1 MKTAMPQFL
10 IAILIVCLASV
21 QNAQATCQQGC
32 LSNDNTVL
40 GDDALISLT
49 TGFRNTAVGYQAL
62 FSNTTSP
69 ENTAIRFPSLATQ
82 PAPPIRQSAT

>member
-1 MKTAMPQFL
+1 VESKRARIAAIKTAMPQFL

-49 TGFRNTAVGYQAL
+49 TAVPQHGSRLSSALQQHHQSREYGYWFFCPL
-62 FSNTTSP
+62 
-69 ENTAIRFPSLATQ
+69 
-82 PAPPIRQSAT
+82 